1 MVEKLERKSLAEQVY
16 EQIKVEITTGTWKI
30 GERIPKEADLM
41 SQFGISRNT
50 LREAIRALAHI
61 GLLETKQ
68 GDGTFV
74 RNDSELKVIMQ
85 KRVQESSV
93 QEILEIRHALDRE
106 AVILACTRRTK
117 KDLQDMDKYMKL
129 CLEASTKKDISMFVK
144 ADAALHLAIVKAAHN
159 KLLLDMYANILED
172 IQFSITSTTEINPS
186 ENKHHGHT
194 ALVTAIKARDKE
206 SAAHE
211 VTEYIT
217 YFQQVASKNGENNEF
232 RFSE

>member
-16 EQIKVEITTGTWKI
+16 EQIKGEITNGTWEI

-74 RNDSELKVIMQ
+74 RNDSELKAILQ
-85 KRVQESSV
+85 KRMQESSV

-106 AVILACTRRTK
+106 AVILACTRRTEH
-117 KDLQDMDKYMKL
+117 DLQEMNKFMQL
-129 CLEASTKKDISMFVK
+129 CLDASTKKDLSMFVT
-144 ADAALHLAIVKAAHN
+144 ADASLHLAIVKAAHN

-194 ALVTAIKARDKE
+194 ALIAAITERNKE

-217 YFQQVASKNGENNEF
+217 YFQQVATKNGAKK
-232 RFSE
+232 